1 MTNVKPLADNR
12 VTGEPTVLEDSHI
25 TSEPKGG
32 KVKPLEDSH
41 ITSEPAGGKVKP
53 LEDSHITSEPLT

>member
-1 MTNVKPLADNR
+1 MSNVKQPADSR
-12 VTGEPTVLEDSHI
+12 VTGEPTVLEDSHV

-41 ITSEPAGGKVKP
+41 VTSEPKGGKCGWATATWMC
-53 LEDSHITSEPLT
+53 TSCGP